1 MCVHARDSVIP
12 ARTSLEDVIGCLRD
26 RQQIN
31 KAKNANSRDAEA
43 KLTIVRCSRVFRQV
57 ALWVWAPLMTHTVSM
72 LKKRGKK
79 QFLMSFR

>member
-12 ARTSLEDVIGCLRD
+12 ARTSLDDVIDCPRD

-43 KLTIVRCSRVFRQV
+43 KLAIVR
-57 ALWVWAPLMTHTVSM
+57 APLMTHTASM
-72 LKKRGKK
+72 LKKRVEKK